1 MHNADIEPLSP
12 RKANYEMNLVL
23 DETNHQVSGTSTIT
37 WINDSPDPVSFV
49 RMYMYLNAFSSSKSS
64 YLRTGRGLGS
74 EQERDDADWGW
85 VKVISAT
92 QDQSLLDQQ
101 YVSPNDGN
109 ADDKSVLE
117 ITLEDAVQ
125 AGDTLMLML
134 EFAAKLPRIF
144 GRSGF
149 AEHGFM
155 HWVHWYPKL
164 GVYEQDLQ
172 GQWGWNCHQFLP
184 QMEFYGD
191 HGNYDVTVD
200 APADW
205 TLGGSGCMTVDA
217 LGSGRSQ
224 YRFAAHDVIDFGW
237 VASPVLISMEEKWRH
252 VSVRLLH
259 PQSHSGHV
267 DRLMY
272 AATFGLEYMS
282 QYVGEYPYSTLT
294 ILDPPVYGLRS
305 GFMEYPTYITGG
317 SFYAWPKQIRTI
329 ESLILHEFSH
339 QYFMQILANNEKEE
353 PWLDEGFATYYEDR
367 IMEAMIG
374 ERSSLFDVFGYHVS
388 NSDFT
393 RKEYVSIAEGETDP
407 IATRGWEIQG
417 PYKAIVYSKTAT
429 FLKTVERYI
438 GRVSFDQMMQTYF
451 ERFKFT
457 HPRGPDFLNLLRTTI
472 AQTPNILTPHAE
484 KFIQE
489 AIYGTGTCDYSVTGV
504 EQSQKTNVFHHKI
517 SLNGAGDLKLP
528 VEILVEFED
537 GVDQLIMW
545 DGQDASH
552 QIELTADH
560 RILKVEIDPE
570 RKNLLDLDLNNNSFA
585 AKPGKLGRSKY
596 AAKFAFWFQ
605 QISNTLA
612 VLL

>member
-1 MHNADIEPLSP
+1 MD
-12 RKANYEMNLVL
+12 LVL
-23 DETNHQVSGTSTIT
+23 DEKNHQLRGTSTIQ
-37 WINDSPDPVSFV
+37 WINDSPDSVSFV
-49 RMYMYLNAFSSSKSS
+49 RMYMYLNAFSNTRTS

-74 EQERDDADWGW
+74 EQDRDEADWGW
-85 VKVISAT
+85 VKVVSAR
-92 QDQSLLDQQ
+92 QDQGLLAQR
-101 YVSPNDGN
+101 YVTPTDGN

-117 ITLEDAVQ
+117 ITLESAIPS
-125 AGDTLMLML
+125 GDTLRLDL
-134 EFAAKLPRIF
+134 NFESKLPRTF

-164 GVYEQDLQ
+164 GVYEQNVE
-172 GQWGWNCHQFLP
+172 GVWGWNCHQFLN

-200 APADW
+200 APSGW
-205 TLGGSGCMTVDA
+205 TLGGSGCLTVEDHKT
-217 LGSGRSQ
+217 GRST
-224 YRFAAHDVIDFGW
+224 YRFQAHDVIDFGW
-237 VASPVLISMEEKWRH
+237 VASPDLISIEEDWRH
-252 VSVRLLH
+252 VNVRLLH
-259 PQSHSGHV
+259 PRAHKGHV
-267 DRLMY
+267 DRLMH

-282 QYVGEYPYSTLT
+282 QYIGEYPYSTLT

-374 ERSSLFDVFGYHVS
+374 EQSSLFDVFGYHVS

-393 RKEYVSIAEGETDP
+393 RKEYVSIAKGETDP
-407 IATRGWEIQG
+407 IATRGWEING

-438 GRVSFDQMMQTYF
+438 GRPSFDSMMKTYF

-457 HPRGPDFLNLLRTTI
+457 HPRGPDFLDILRTTL
-472 AQTPNILTPHAE
+472 AETTNILTPFAD
-484 KFIQE
+484 KFIDE
-489 AIYGTGTCDYSVTGV
+489 AIYGNGTCDYSIVSV
-504 EQSQKTNVFHHKI
+504 EQAEKGNVFQQKI
-517 SLNGAGDLKLP
+517 SLQRSGDLTLP
-528 VEILVEFED
+528 VEVLVEFED
-537 GVDQLIMW
+537 GVDQLLVW
-545 DGQDASH
+545 DGQDVNH
-552 QIELTADH
+552 LIELTGDH
-560 RILKVEIDPE
+560 RITKVEIDPN

-585 AKPGKLGRSKY
+585 AKPGKLGLSKY